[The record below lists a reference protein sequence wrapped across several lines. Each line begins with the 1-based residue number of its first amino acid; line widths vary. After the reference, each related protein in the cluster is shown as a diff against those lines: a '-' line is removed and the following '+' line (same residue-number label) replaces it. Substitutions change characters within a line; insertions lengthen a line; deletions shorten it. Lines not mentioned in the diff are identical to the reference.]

1 MARMSKPVVFISYS
15 HKQTKLKDRLVTH
28 LRVLQIEGILE
39 DVWDDSRIGAG
50 EDWLPA
56 IEQAMAQAQVAILL
70 ISADFLTSKFILSEE
85 VPRLLEHREKE
96 GLRVFPVIALAC
108 GWRRVS
114 WLEKMLVRPQDG
126 RPIPGGTK
134 REAAL
139 AAIAEEIASITVQTR
154 KGHTTLSPEKI
165 SLARLPSINPD
176 LFGREDDLAQ
186 LDAAWESET
195 TNIVSLVAFGGVGKS
210 ALVNAWLNRMHADNY
225 RGAHLVY
232 GWSFYSQGAA
242 PDRQASADPFIAW
255 ALAEF
260 GDPDPN
266 KGSPWEKGERLAG
279 LIAAR
284 RTLLILD
291 GLEPLQHPPG
301 EMTGRLQDP
310 GMASL
315 LRSLARS
322 NHGLCIVT
330 TRLDVADLQD
340 FAGSTARNIA
350 LDELSPQAGAAYL
363 KHLGVEGAPVEL
375 EQAARDFDG
384 HALALTL
391 LGRYLVTVYHGDV
404 RRRDQIARLAAERTQ
419 GGHARRVMASY
430 EKWFQGKPEL
440 AVLRA
445 MGLFDRPAP
454 KGAIDALQGVPGLL
468 NLSHEDFQF
477 AVASLREARLLD
489 PSDPHDPDTLD
500 CHPLVREH
508 FAERLKETDPAAW
521 KAGHSRLYEYYKTLP
536 KKDLPD
542 TLEEMAPLYAAVGHG
557 CRAGRHQEVLDEVYS
572 RRIQRRGEFFS
583 TSKLGAFGS
592 DLAALAGFFDPPWM
606 MPVAALSDAAKAF
619 VLGWAGFELLAVGRV
634 AEAIGPMQASLEARL
649 AQKDWENAARAATNL
664 CQLHLTLGDLKQ
676 ASAFAQQSVELA
688 DRSHA
693 AFLRMGNRAGLADAL
708 YQAGRRAEA
717 EALFREAEELQ
728 KQRQPEHPLL
738 YSLQGFLYCD
748 LLLGQGKYREV
759 QDRTGQTL
767 ELVKSAKLLRDIGLD
782 HLSLGRAHLLQVQ
795 QHGAGDLTPAATH
808 LDQAVE
814 FLRKSGEQ
822 DHLPRGLLARAGLH
836 RLRRDFDH
844 ARADLDEALDIAT
857 RGGMKLHEADGR
869 LESARL
875 HLALGEKDQA
885 RESLA
890 QAKTIIEATGYHRR
904 DRDVTE
910 IESQL

>member
-1 MARMSKPVVFISYS
+1 MSKPVVFISYS
-15 HKQTKLKDRLVTH
+15 HEQTKLKDRLVKH
-28 LRVLQIEGILE
+28 LQVLEIEGIIQ

-50 EDWLPA
+50 EDWFPA
-56 IEQAMAQAQVAILL
+56 IEQAMAEAHVAILL
-70 ISADFLTSKFILSEE
+70 ISADFLTSPFILNEE
-85 VPRLLEHREKE
+85 VPRLLERRKKE

-114 WLEKMLVRPQDG
+114 WLAKMLVRPKDG
-126 RPIPGGTK
+126 KPIPGGTK
-134 REAAL
+134 RDVAL
-139 AAIAEEIASITVQTR
+139 AAIAEEIASITVQTH

-165 SLARLPSINPD
+165 SLARLPSISPD
-176 LFGREDDLAQ
+176 LFGREDPLSQ

-210 ALVNAWLNRMHADNY
+210 ALVNAWLNRMQADNY

-330 TRLDVADLQD
+330 TRLEVADLQD
-340 FAGSTARNIA
+340 YTGSTVRNIP
-350 LDELSPQAGAAYL
+350 LEELSPQSGVAYL
-363 KHLGVEGAPVEL
+363 KHLGVEGAPGEL
-375 EQAARDFDG
+375 EQAVRDFDG

-391 LGRYLVTVYHGDV
+391 LGRYLVTVHGGDV
-404 RRRDQIARLAAERTQ
+404 RRRDQIARLVAERTQ

-430 EKWFQGKPEL
+430 ENWFQGKPEL

-454 KGAIDALQGVPGLL
+454 KGAIDGLQGVPGLL

-489 PSDPHDPDTLD
+489 PHDPHDPDTLD

-508 FAERLKETDPAAW
+508 FAARLQETDPAAW
-521 KAGHSRLYEYYKTLP
+521 KAGHSRLYEYYKGVP
-536 KKDLPD
+536 EKDLPD
-542 TLEEMAPLYAAVGHG
+542 TLEEMAPLYAAVAHG
-557 CRAGRHQEVLDEVYS
+557 CRAGRYQEAVREVYW
-572 RRIQRRGEFFS
+572 RRIQRRDEFFS
-583 TSKLGAFGS
+583 LRKLGAFGS
-592 DLAALAGFFDPPWM
+592 NLAALAGFFDPPWM
-606 MPVAALSDAAKAF
+606 TAVVVLSDRDKGF
-619 VLGWAGFELLAVGRV
+619 VLNQAGHGLRALGRV
-634 AEAIGPMQASLEARL
+634 AEAAGPMQASLEAAL
-649 AQKDWENAARAATNL
+649 AEKGGINAAIAASNL
-664 CQLHLTLGDLKQ
+664 YQVHLTLGDLKQ
-676 ASAFAQQSVELA
+676 ASAFAQQGVELA
-688 DRSHA
+688 DRSDDV
-693 AFLRMGNRAGLADAL
+693 FWRMGTRTDLADAL
-708 YQAGRRAEA
+708 HQAGRRPEA

-728 KQRQPEHPLL
+728 KQRQPKYPLL
-738 YSLQGFLYCD
+738 YSLQGFRYCD
-748 LLLGQGKYREV
+748 LLLDQGKYREV

-767 ELVKSAKLLRDIGLD
+767 EWARSDKSLIGIALH
-782 HLSLGRAHLLQVQ
+782 HLSLGRAHLLQSQ
-795 QHGAGDLTPAATH
+795 RHGAGDLTPAVAH

-822 DHLPRGLLARAGLH
+822 DFLPRGLLARAELH

-844 ARADLDEALDIAT
+844 ARADLDEALAIAT

-875 HLALGEKDQA
+875 HLALGEKDPA

-890 QAKTIIEATGYHRR
+890 QAKTIIDATGYHRR